1 MNSFLLI
8 IVILAYLSLLVELL
22 FFPVPSVASTYQLAY
37 KANESSEKTEETGK
51 VGVVKEWSFL
61 KKIFLLILPATIN
74 ILVFIAPLIII
85 LCFQGLVQ
93 KEMYLLIL
101 GILLIILGRGL
112 TFYAAINI
120 RRNNKQE
127 GVSFEL
133 KEKGIFAKSRNPILM
148 GMHLMIIGL
157 LLLTLNYL
165 LLVGVVFYL
174 GYMHFKVLLEEDFLQ
189 LHFGNTYLEYKNLT
203 RRYL

>member
-112 TFYAAINI
+112 TFYA
-120 RRNNKQE
+120 
-127 GVSFEL
+127 VSYT
-133 KEKGIFAKSRNPILM
+133 
-148 GMHLMIIGL
+148 H
-157 LLLTLNYL
+157 LTLPTI
-165 LLVGVVFYL
+165 LLV
-174 GYMHFKVLLEEDFLQ
+174 
-189 LHFGNTYLEYKNLT
+189 
-203 RRYL
+203 